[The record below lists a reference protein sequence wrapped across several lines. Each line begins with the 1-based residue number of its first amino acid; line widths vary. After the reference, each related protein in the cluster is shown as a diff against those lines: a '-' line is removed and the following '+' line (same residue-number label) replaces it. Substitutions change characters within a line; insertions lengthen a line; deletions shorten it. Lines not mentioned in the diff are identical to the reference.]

1 MDGLNVELEHISPR
15 LLKLNRFSLMAKNYA
30 ALLGAYRE
38 DNAETFQGIW
48 YSMRKQARKCAIGVA
63 DF

>member
-1 MDGLNVELEHISPR
+1 MNGLNFELEHISPR

-30 ALLGAYRE
+30 AHCEPSRNGS
-38 DNAETFQGIW
+38 AETFQEIW
-48 YSMRKQARKCAIGVA
+48 YSYVKQARKCAIGVA

>member
-30 ALLGAYRE
+30 AHIGVSRD

-48 YSMRKQARKCAIGVA
+48 YSLRKQARKCAIGVA